1 MGNILRKKKQ
11 GDNTSKA
18 IEYINVNVVLLGSKG
33 MFPTPIIAKYYP
45 PTVFASQDNSQV
57 IFFIG
62 SHWEQRSN
70 SFRPNSSR
78 RVDLFHV
85 YPPYRPHFRFHAPFT
100 LWFQIRSPTASIIII
115 IDSGKNQIMTAFN
128 AGKGVDPLENK
139 EIEFIQ
145 KIVHIKEDD
154 ETLHFKFKV
163 QEPIDYKKFCAIAN
177 TYYQETTA
185 VVLVFDPSSQ
195 ESYDAV
201 ENYFIDISYFNP
213 KKINLP
219 LLLVCNNKGQ
229 GTRVITEEQG
239 KALATK
245 LQIPYHE
252 ANSTAYENVEDI
264 FSFCAREGILKGAI
278 TRNVP
283 ESTSFAMERH

>member
-1 MGNILRKKKQ
+1 M
-11 GDNTSKA
+11 TS
-18 IEYINVNVVLLGSKG
+18 
-33 MFPTPIIAKYYP
+33 
-45 PTVFASQDNSQV
+45 
-57 IFFIG
+57 
-62 SHWEQRSN
+62 
-70 SFRPNSSR
+70 
-78 RVDLFHV
+78 
-85 YPPYRPHFRFHAPFT
+85 
-100 LWFQIRSPTASIIII
+100 
-115 IDSGKNQIMTAFN
+115 FN
-128 AGKGVDPLENK
+128 ADKGTDPHENK

-145 KIVHIKEDD
+145 KIVHIKEEDD

-177 TYYQETTA
+177 TYYQDTTA

-195 ESYDAV
+195 ASYDAV

-219 LLLVCNNKGQ
+219 LLLVCNDKTPETRIISKEKG
-229 GTRVITEEQG
+229 EE
-239 KALATK
+239 LAQK

-252 ANSTAYENVEDI
+252 ANSTAYNNVEDI
-264 FSFCAREGILKGAI
+264 FSFCAREGILKGSI

>member
-1 MGNILRKKKQ
+1 MGTTI
-11 GDNTSKA
+11 TC
-18 IEYINVNVVLLGSKG
+18 
-33 MFPTPIIAKYYP
+33 
-45 PTVFASQDNSQV
+45 
-57 IFFIG
+57 
-62 SHWEQRSN
+62 
-70 SFRPNSSR
+70 
-78 RVDLFHV
+78 
-85 YPPYRPHFRFHAPFT
+85 T
-100 LWFQIRSPTASIIII
+100 LIC
-115 IDSGKNQIMTAFN
+115 IDSGKNQIMTSFN
-128 AGKGVDPLENK
+128 LGKGVDPNENK

-145 KIVHIKEDD
+145 KIVHIKEDDD

-185 VVLVFDPSSQ
+185 VVLVFDPASQ
-195 ESYDAV
+195 ASYDAI

-219 LLLVCNNKGQ
+219 LLLVCNNKGT
-229 GTRVITEEQG
+229 GPRIISEEQG
-239 KALATK
+239 KALAQK

-252 ANSTAYENVEDI
+252 GNSTEYNNIEDI